1 MCGICA
7 VSGKDAYLVSRA
19 LLTRL
24 NHRGQEGTGLFIHP
38 AEDNIIKGHGLVNE
52 VLKIDNERKS
62 LILTVGQVR
71 YPTQGTLIPEN
82 IQPIIKTI
90 DNVKYVIAH
99 NGEIVGSNDLIIKWN
114 LEKEI
119 PNHFSDTHIIPYS
132 IARAPGENL
141 EDKIINGLSNLNPS
155 WSLCMAIQEEDKNPL
170 LIFAKDPYGI
180 RPLSL
185 VKNHQGIYALSEN
198 SLPSKNGQEIRELE
212 GGEIIFVE
220 EGQIKKIHKIE
231 QKRGSPCI
239 FELIYFHFPVGEF
252 SGLDIP
258 SVRDRLGRQLAIED
272 SKDNSIIKDSIVVY
286 APDSSHVAAV
296 GYSSQANL
304 PLKPGIVRRHY
315 QSNPRGF
322 MAKPEKRAALLESK
336 YEVIKQYI
344 EGKKVTLIDD
354 SIVRGNASK
363 YLVEL
368 LRKNSA
374 SEVHVRIP
382 SSRIEHPCIY
392 GIDMK
397 SYPELIAHKMSTD
410 EIRKYIGANSLSY
423 LSIEGMLNAIGLP
436 KEKSCNAC
444 FTGNYPFK

>member
-141 EDKIINGLSNLNPS
+141 EDK
-155 WSLCMAIQEEDKNPL
+155 NPL

-231 QKRGSPCI
+231 QKRGSHCI

-322 MAKPEKRAALLESK
+322 MAKPEKRA
-336 YEVIKQYI
+336 
-344 EGKKVTLIDD
+344 
-354 SIVRGNASK
+354 
-363 YLVEL
+363 
-368 LRKNSA
+368 
-374 SEVHVRIP
+374 
-382 SSRIEHPCIY
+382 
-392 GIDMK
+392 
-397 SYPELIAHKMSTD
+397 
-410 EIRKYIGANSLSY
+410 
-423 LSIEGMLNAIGLP
+423 
-436 KEKSCNAC
+436 
-444 FTGNYPFK
+444 